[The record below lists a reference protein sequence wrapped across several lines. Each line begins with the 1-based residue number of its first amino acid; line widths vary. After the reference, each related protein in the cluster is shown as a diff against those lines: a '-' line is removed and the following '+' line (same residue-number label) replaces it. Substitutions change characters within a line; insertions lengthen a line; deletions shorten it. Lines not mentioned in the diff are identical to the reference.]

1 MTTLTA
7 RRSRKHDTMARLL
20 RGIGYR
26 SMELSVSLFP
36 FPSFPFLFFP
46 FLFHKK
52 NVIIRDIGR
61 AQISKRSR
69 DLPPVPNKKLNWEG
83 IRRGVVC
90 QIFFSPFFFRKKGRG
105 EEGRK
110 RLLWESQIEIN
121 FSYYNTRREDGII
134 SCYVINFDEE
144 SARNRTCKNAFW
156 TKFREIEIYIDG
168 K

>member
-46 FLFHKK
+46 FFFFLFHKK

-90 QIFFSPFFFRKKGRG
+90 QIFFPFFFFSKERKGRG
-105 EEGRK
+105 GEKETPLR
-110 RLLWESQIEIN
+110 ESN
-121 FSYYNTRREDGII
+121 
-134 SCYVINFDEE
+134 
-144 SARNRTCKNAFW
+144 
-156 TKFREIEIYIDG
+156 
-168 K
+168 